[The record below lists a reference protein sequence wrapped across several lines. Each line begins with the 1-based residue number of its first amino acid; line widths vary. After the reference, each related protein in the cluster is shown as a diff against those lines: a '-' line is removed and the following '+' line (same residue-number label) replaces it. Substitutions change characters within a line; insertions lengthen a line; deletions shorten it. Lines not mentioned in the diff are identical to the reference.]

1 MITCKKT
8 FSDVPWAHRQHLHDG
23 HCAYIHGHNWSITIT
38 FGCHKPDKNGFVI
51 DFGRLKFLDNWIDEH
66 LDHAC
71 VFSEDDPMRHELVSV
86 GGQAVWKS
94 YVVKNCSCEGIAEH
108 LFGIFNSRVQEE
120 SAGRVFLIAVEV
132 VEDSKNSA
140 TYSASPDV
148 IETPAR
154 TDAMRH

>member
-1 MITCKKT
+1 
-8 FSDVPWAHRQHLHDG
+8 
-23 HCAYIHGHNWSITIT
+23 
-38 FGCHKPDKNGFVI
+38 
-51 DFGRLKFLDNWIDEH
+51 
-66 LDHAC
+66 
-71 VFSEDDPMRHELVSV
+71 MRHELVSV